1 MSNGNTIELKIKLTD
16 QNAAKELGDI
26 AVKVDGVAAAVES
39 AARAAGEATSVFGN
53 VTDKLFKLQTV
64 GNAVSGLGDFLGRAT
79 APAMEFEQG
88 MADLSAIT
96 GVVGDELDL
105 VAATARRVGR
115 ESGLGAATAAR
126 AFTLLASNIQV
137 PIEQYEGLLE
147 MSARLSQA
155 TGMGIDE
162 AAASLASTVNQ
173 FGLST
178 ADAGRVINVLAA
190 GSKYGAAEVADLS
203 QSFKVVGASA
213 SALGL
218 SVEDTAGALE
228 VLSKAGVKGS
238 ESGTHLRNVLLA
250 LATKTG
256 ADLRVT
262 SLSDALAALRP
273 RLQDT
278 AWMAET
284 FGTASL
290 AAAQYLV
297 GNAEAVRDM
306 TDAVSGT
313 ETAFEQAETRN
324 ATWSHRLEVMRAGL
338 QDVGIAI
345 GSALGPVGAFGAVAA
360 EAAGQAVTLGQAAE
374 MARGLVSHMAAAAAW
389 VGRTAAAQRVAAVA
403 TRAWA
408 AAQAAFN
415 VVASLNPAGL
425 IALGIAALVAAIG
438 ACVAWFDT
446 WGEVALTALGLVG
459 WLIASIVRHWESLKA
474 AFAEGGLAAG
484 MRRLGQVMMDAVLA
498 PMQKLL
504 GWVAELTGWDWVRRA
519 AEWTR
524 DVSAAN
530 DLFAPAEAPAAA
542 APGAAP
548 AAPGGAPAPPGLPPP
563 STAAAAW
570 PWAAPPPRWPPS
582 WRPRPA
588 AR

>member
-1 MSNGNTIELKIKLTD
+1 
-16 QNAAKELGDI
+16 
-26 AVKVDGVAAAVES
+26 
-39 AARAAGEATSVFGN
+39 
-53 VTDKLFKLQTV
+53 
-64 GNAVSGLGDFLGRAT
+64 
-79 APAMEFEQG
+79 
-88 MADLSAIT
+88 
-96 GVVGDELDL
+96 
-105 VAATARRVGR
+105 
-115 ESGLGAATAAR
+115 
-126 AFTLLASNIQV
+126 
-137 PIEQYEGLLE
+137 
-147 MSARLSQA
+147 
-155 TGMGIDE
+155 
-162 AAASLASTVNQ
+162 
-173 FGLST
+173 
-178 ADAGRVINVLAA
+178 
-190 GSKYGAAEVADLS
+190 
-203 QSFKVVGASA
+203 
-213 SALGL
+213 
-218 SVEDTAGALE
+218 
-228 VLSKAGVKGS
+228 
-238 ESGTHLRNVLLA
+238 
-250 LATKTG
+250 
-256 ADLRVT
+256 
-262 SLSDALAALRP
+262 
-273 RLQDT
+273 
-278 AWMAET
+278 MAET

-446 WGEVALTALGLVG
+446 WGEAALTALGPVG

-504 GWVAELTGWDWVRRA
+504 GWVAELTGWDWARRA

-524 DVSAAN
+524 DVRAAN

-542 APGAAP
+542 PGAPPAAP
-548 AAPGGAPAPPGLPPP
+548 KAPAAAPGGAPAPPGLPPP
-563 STAAAAW
+563 STAAVAGAATAGAGQIRRVDITIGSVVENFTVSTTNVQQG
-570 PWAAPPPRWPPS
+570 AAS
-582 WRPRPA
+582 
-588 AR
+588 ARDIVARALVDAVNDVNYAL